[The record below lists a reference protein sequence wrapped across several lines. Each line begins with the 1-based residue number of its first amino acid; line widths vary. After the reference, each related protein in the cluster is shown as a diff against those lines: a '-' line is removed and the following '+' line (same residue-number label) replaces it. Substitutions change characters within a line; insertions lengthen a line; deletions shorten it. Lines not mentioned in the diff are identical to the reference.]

1 MGWAPQHP
9 SQGRSRIGQPV
20 PRGQHHPSARWLTS
34 WWQSMSLQLGADKKI
49 ITVGR
54 HGEGFHNAAHKE
66 WEERGMDGMPYDL
79 EHDPQFL

>member
-1 MGWAPQHP
+1 
-9 SQGRSRIGQPV
+9 
-20 PRGQHHPSARWLTS
+20 
-34 WWQSMSLQLGADKKI
+34 MSLQLGVDKKI

-66 WEERGMDGMPYDL
+66 WEERGLDGMPYDL